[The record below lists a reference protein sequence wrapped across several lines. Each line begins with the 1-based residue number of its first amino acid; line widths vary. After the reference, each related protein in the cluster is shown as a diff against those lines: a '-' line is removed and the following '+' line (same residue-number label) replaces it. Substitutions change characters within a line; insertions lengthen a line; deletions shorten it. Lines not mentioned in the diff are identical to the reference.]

1 MDNKEKEI
9 GRQPGESDASFALK
23 LFSLAQVTKD
33 RAMYIRLKKM
43 LDAHFDK
50 CKDGVDA
57 SGNNNLVFH
66 DSSIIQVI
74 QGVEYDDD
82 GTPETVIKL
91 KVMENESEQRGSPK

>member
-1 MDNKEKEI
+1 MGHPNAIETRRIMALEDPLKRLIGVMRGMDKAEVE
-9 GRQPGESDASFALK
+9 D
-23 LFSLAQVTKD
+23 
-33 RAMYIRLKKM
+33 Y
-43 LDAHFDK
+43 FDK

-57 SGNNNLVFH
+57 SGNNILVFP